1 MADKPEARSVQWSCT
16 VCLRTDG
23 PFAPSG
29 RCVPCEAAVDIPTA
43 AEAGTL
49 RQIGEVA
56 TLVGLSLRTVRHYED
71 SGLVLPAAR
80 TPGGFRLYDGQA
92 IDRLRLIMKMKPL
105 GFTLEEMRILIETR
119 SRLDSGDVSDDE
131 AEDLRDRLAMFTTA
145 AADKVIQLA
154 EQLGIAESF
163 VAQLQDDVRRF
174 GSPGPDARS

>member
-1 MADKPEARSVQWSCT
+1 MADKPGARPVKWSCT
-16 VCLRTDG
+16 VCERSDG

-29 RCVPCEAAVDIPTA
+29 RCVACEASLDIPTA
-43 AEAGTL
+43 TEAGAL
-49 RQIGEVA
+49 RQIGDVA
-56 TLVGLSLRTVRHYED
+56 NLVGLSLRTVRHYED

-119 SRLDSGDVSDDE
+119 SRLDAGDLDE
-131 AEDLRDRLAMFTTA
+131 AEERELRDRLAMFTA
-145 AADKVIQLA
+145 AATEKVVQLA

-174 GSPGPDARS
+174 GD

>member
-1 MADKPEARSVQWSCT
+1 MAEKPEQAAVKWRCT
-16 VCLRTDG
+16 VCERSDI

-29 RCVPCEAAVDIPTA
+29 RCLSCESSVDIPTT
-43 AEAGTL
+43 AEDGSL

-56 TLVGLSLRTVRHYED
+56 NLVGLSLRTVRHYED

-80 TPGGFRLYDGQA
+80 TQGGFRLYDGQA

-119 SRLDSGDVSDDE
+119 SRLAAGGLSAADE
-131 AEDLRDRLAMFTTA
+131 QELQGRLAMFTTA
-145 AADKVIQLA
+145 ATEKVAQLA

-163 VAQLQDDVRRF
+163 VTQLQDDVRRF
-174 GSPGPDARS
+174 GDTPA

>member
-1 MADKPEARSVQWSCT
+1 MAEQPGTRPVKWSCT
-16 VCLRTDG
+16 VCLRSDG

-29 RCVPCEAAVDIPTA
+29 RCVSCEASIDIPTA
-43 AEAGTL
+43 SEAGAL

-56 TLVGLSLRTVRHYED
+56 NLVGLSLRTVRHYED

-80 TPGGFRLYDGQA
+80 TPGGFRLYDDQA
-92 IDRLRLIMKMKPL
+92 VDRLRLIMKMKPL

-119 SRLDSGDVSDDE
+119 SRLDSG
-131 AEDLRDRLAMFTTA
+131 AIGDLEEQELRERLAMFTTA
-145 AADKVIQLA
+145 ATEKVVQLA

-174 GSPGPDARS
+174 GQSPS

>member
-1 MADKPEARSVQWSCT
+1 MAEKPGARPVKWSCT
-16 VCLRTDG
+16 VCLRSGG

-29 RCVPCEAAVDIPTA
+29 RCVSCEAWVDIPTA

-49 RQIGEVA
+49 HQIGEVA
-56 TLVGLSLRTVRHYED
+56 NLVGLSLRTVRHYED

-92 IDRLRLIMKMKPL
+92 VDRLRLIMKMKPL

-119 SRLDSGDVSDDE
+119 SRLDRGDLSEEE
-131 AEDLRDRLAMFTTA
+131 AQELQDRLAMFTTA
-145 AADKVIQLA
+145 ATEKVVQLA

-163 VAQLQDDVRRF
+163 VIQLQDDVRRF
-174 GSPGPDARS
+174 GQPSS